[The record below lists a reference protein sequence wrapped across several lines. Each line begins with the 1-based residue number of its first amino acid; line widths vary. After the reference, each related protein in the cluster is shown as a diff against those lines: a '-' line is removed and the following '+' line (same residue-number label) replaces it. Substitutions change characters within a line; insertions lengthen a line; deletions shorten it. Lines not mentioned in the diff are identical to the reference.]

1 MAEVKISQL
10 DEASSA
16 DGDIVIPVVQAGTT
30 KKITLSNL
38 LFANSITS
46 AQLAANSVGDSEAA
60 SSLVTSLTTSVSN
73 GITPAGIGAATTAQN
88 TSAQS
93 AADAAQATA
102 NTKART
108 FVSTTAPAAE
118 AVGDIWIHQT
128 TGQFYRATGTGTGNW
143 GTIDLIVEGSVTA
156 DKIAANSIT
165 STQLTTATIDA
176 IKVSASNINTN
187 TIVTD
192 VLNGLTIN
200 TNQLAANAVNAGK
213 LSTNAIQTK
222 HLQSGTI
229 SALSLNASQITAG
242 TISSNRIGTNTINA
256 THISTNFLTSAVIAA
271 NSITTDQIA
280 ANSITS
286 NLIASNEIT
295 ADEIRAN
302 NVTADAIIANA
313 ITSQAISSGAVAS
326 EGLSANSVTSDKLVT
341 GATITGNLASLNF
354 DGQITGPDGNGDYN
368 FALGNNGFY
377 MHGDSGTAVV
387 NTLIARNNIITGNMV
402 KFDDS
407 LHGLETDNDGNIKV
421 KTDGTTMTVE
431 NGAIKILSVP
441 QNAVVNSYSDINWTG
456 YHNGIAM
463 QTYTFANS
471 NLVTTGTGGGG
482 DGTDRGVVTN
492 VFKLNADDH
501 VELPNGSMSNSGNV
515 NLYNL
520 TLVIDPRGISN
531 LAGFASGGNVW
542 RFIITSRWSTTANNT
557 GALSS
562 LSTRSQMSAT
572 IAPYGSIN
580 PVLPNALIEHKIA
593 GPLNFRRPDPDIPN
607 QKYLHVWI
615 GMQLGAP
622 TGNSA
627 YVAGDNIKVG
637 IKNTNDTYMTFSGS
651 GTLTS
656 VSNNMSDL
664 IDNQNLF
671 GDYS

>member
-10 DEASSA
+10 PEASSA
-16 DGDIVIPVVQAGTT
+16 DGAIVIPVIQGGTT

-73 GITPAGIGAATTAQN
+73 GITPASIGAATTAQN
-88 TSAQS
+88 TTAQN

-108 FVSTTAPAAE
+108 FVSTTAPSAT

-156 DKIAANSIT
+156 DKMAANSIT
-165 STQLTTATIDA
+165 STQLTTDTIDA
-176 IKVSASNINTN
+176 IKVSAANINTN
-187 TIVTD
+187 SIITE

-200 TNQLAANAVNAGK
+200 TDQLGANAVNAGK

-222 HLQSGTI
+222 HLQAATV

-242 TISSNRIGTNTINA
+242 TISSDRIGTNSINA
-256 THISTNFLTSAVIAA
+256 THISTNFLTSAVITA
-271 NSITTDQIA
+271 NSITATEIA

-286 NLIASNEIT
+286 NLIAANEIT
-295 ADEIRAN
+295 ADKIRAN

-313 ITSQAISSGAVAS
+313 ITSTAISSGAVAS
-326 EGLSANSVTSDKLVT
+326 EGLSANSVTSDKLIT
-341 GATITGNLASLNF
+341 GATVTGNLASLNF
-354 DGQITGPDGNGDYN
+354 DGQITGPDSNGDYS

-407 LHGLETDNDGNIKV
+407 LHGLETDNNGNIKV
-421 KTDGTTMTVE
+421 KTDGETMTVE

-441 QNAVVNSYSDINWTG
+441 ENAVVNAYSDINWTG
-456 YHNGIAM
+456 YHNGIAL
-463 QTYTFANS
+463 QTYTFADS
-471 NLVTTGTGGGG
+471 NLVSQSVLG
-482 DGTDRGVVTN
+482 DDGSNRGVITN
-492 VFKLNADDH
+492 LFKLDANDH
-501 VELPNGSMSNSGNV
+501 VEISTNGGDV
-515 NLYNL
+515 KLYNL
-520 TLVIDPRGISN
+520 TVVIDPRGISN
-531 LAGFASGGNVW
+531 LAGFATGGHVW
-542 RFIITSRWSTTANNT
+542 RFFIKSRWSTSSNNT
-557 GALSS
+557 GTLSS
-562 LSTRSQMSAT
+562 LSTASQST
-572 IAPYGSIN
+572 HFFSPYGDTN
-580 PVLPNALIEHKIA
+580 PILPNALIEHKFA
-593 GPLNFRRPDPDIPN
+593 GPLNFRRPDPAIPN
-607 QKYLHVWI
+607 QRYLHVWI
-615 GMQLGAP
+615 AMQIGKV
-622 TGNSA
+622 GGGSA
-627 YVAGDNIKVG
+627 YVAGENIKIG

-651 GTLTS
+651 GTLTN

-664 IDNQNLF
+664 MDNQNLF